1 MSFMSTA
8 PRPHSIPVLHDAAEG
23 IDAPVL
29 GDGRNH
35 VEVAVQDEGGLV
47 AVAAGHAD
55 AQVRA
60 SRDGL
65 VVLGTQAER
74 LEVGAHVLSGLSLP
88 VRAPLAEV
96 GGVEADQVARDAGD
110 LGQFGG
116 GHAST
121 LALPMPRSESGG
133 HVWR

>member
-1 MSFMSTA
+1 
-8 PRPHSIPVLHDAAEG
+8 
-23 IDAPVL
+23 
-29 GDGRNH
+29 
-35 VEVAVQDEGGLV
+35 VQDEGGLV
-47 AVAAGHAD
+47 AVAARHAD

-74 LEVGAHVLSGLSLP
+74 LEVGAHVLGGLSP
-88 VRAPLAEV
+88 PCAPLAEV
-96 GGVEADQVARDAGD
+96 RGVEADQVARDAGD

-121 LALPMPRSESGG
+121 LALPTPRSESGG
-133 HVWR
+133 HVWRQRKGP